1 MRAKEEY
8 RDREDVQVAVLDALA
23 ERSDEGMTLFE
34 VRTHVETD
42 IDAIEQALSALKTDG
57 LIEVETEDGRTV
69 FLPEDT
75 VVTAEEP
82 DDDGSVFDAI
92 RDRFSL

>member
-8 RDREDVQVAVLDALA
+8 RDREEVEVAVLDALA

-34 VRTHVETD
+34 VRTHVDTD
-42 IDAIEQALSALKTDG
+42 IDAIEQALSALKADG
-57 LIEVETEDGRTV
+57 LIEVETEDGRTA
-69 FLPEDT
+69 FLPQESAI
-75 VVTAEEP
+75 TAEEP